1 MRRLIRFTAVL
12 LIPIVIAVGV
22 SQAFQASRTA
32 QQAQRAS
39 QVIDEFI
46 VEEGSLRVT
55 VSATGA
61 ILPEEQIALAFQV
74 PGIVAEVMVEEGDA
88 VRAGDPLARLDST
101 ELETALANVTAALE
115 LQRIAYQA
123 LTAPPREVD
132 LAVAQAAFDAARAQ
146 VAAAASTGVTPQQR
160 EIARLQ
166 AELARNQLW
175 QAQLQRDLAL
185 APRPPLF
192 VPDISQFIP
201 DGVDIPQ
208 EIIDQ
213 ANAALAGLLPSLNPS
228 PGVSARDLNAGL
240 AQAEFGVQIADS
252 NAQAVASRGADAAS
266 IASANAAVTAAQVA
280 LDRLVSGA
288 SDLDRQMAEIGL
300 LQAQLAV
307 EQARLALDRA
317 VLTAPFDGVVAQ
329 LNLRAGEPTPTNQPA
344 VLLVDDSAYY
354 VDLTVDE
361 TDVVR
366 VEVGQPVEFRF
377 DALPDAEITGQVV
390 RISAAPTVIGQLV
403 TYQVRVRLDP
413 TDQPVRIAM
422 SATATIVVDEREEVL
437 TIPNRFIRIDRNT
450 GEAFVTVEREPGRF
464 VEVPVRLGVRSE
476 TTSEV
481 ISGIEPG
488 QRVVLLPRDA
498 FDIFSGPPPTR

>member
-1 MRRLIRFTAVL
+1 MRRLIRFTAIL
-12 LIPIVIAVGV
+12 FILIVIAVGV
-22 SQAFQASRTA
+22 SQAFQSRRTA
-32 QQAQRAS
+32 QQAGRSA
-39 QVIDEFI
+39 QVLDEFI
-46 VEEGSLRVT
+46 VEEGGLRVS

-61 ILPEEQIALAFQV
+61 ILPEEQIALLFQV
-74 PGIVAEVMVEEGDA
+74 PGLVSEVLVEEGDS
-88 VRAGDPLARLDST
+88 VRAGEPLARLDT
-101 ELETALANVTAALE
+101 TDFEAALANVTAALE

-132 LAVAQAAFDAARAQ
+132 LAVAQAAFDAANAQ
-146 VAAAASTGVTPQQR
+146 VGAAASTGVTAQQR

-166 AELARNQLW
+166 AELALNQLW

-185 APRPPLF
+185 APRPSVSF
-192 VPDISQFIP
+192 APDISQFIP
-201 DGVDIPQ
+201 DDADIPQ
-208 EIIDQ
+208 EVIDQ
-213 ANAALAGLLPSLNPS
+213 ANAALAGLFPSFDFS
-228 PGVSARDLNAGL
+228 TGVSARDLNAGL
-240 AQAEFGVQIADS
+240 TQAEFGVQIADS

-280 LDRLVSGA
+280 LDRLINGA

-329 LNLRAGEPTPTNQPA
+329 LNLRAGEPSPTNQPA
-344 VLLVDDSAYY
+344 ALLVDTSAYY

-366 VEVGQPVEFRF
+366 IAVGQPVEFRI
-377 DALPDAEITGQVV
+377 DALPDAGITGRVTQIAV
-390 RISAAPTVIGQLV
+390 APTVIGQLV

-422 SATATIVVDEREEVL
+422 SATATIVVDEREAVL
-437 TIPNRFIRIDRNT
+437 TIPNRFIRIDRTT
-450 GEAFVTVEREPGRF
+450 GESFVTIEREPGRF
-464 VEVPVRLGVRSE
+464 VEVAVRLGARNE

-498 FDIFSGPPPTR
+498 FNLFGGPPR

>member
-12 LIPIVIAVGV
+12 LILIVIAVGV

-32 QQAQRAS
+32 QQAGRAS
-39 QVIDEFI
+39 QVIDEFV
-46 VEEGSLRVT
+46 VEEGGLRVT
-55 VSATGA
+55 VSASGA

-74 PGIVAEVMVEEGDA
+74 PGIVAEVLVEEGDT
-88 VRAGDPLARLDST
+88 VRAGDPLARLDSS
-101 ELETALANVTAALE
+101 EFEAALANVTAALQ

-132 LAVAQAAFDAARAQ
+132 LAVAQAAFDAASAQ
-146 VAAAASTGVTPQQR
+146 VAAAASTGVTAQQR

-192 VPDISQFIP
+192 VPNISQFIP

-208 EIIDQ
+208 EVIDQ
-213 ANAALAGLLPSLNPS
+213 ANAALAGLLPSFNIPT
-228 PGVSARDLNAGL
+228 GVSARDLNAGL
-240 AQAEFGVQIADS
+240 TQAEFGVQIADS
-252 NAQAVASRGADAAS
+252 NAQAVASRGADMAS

-288 SDLDRQMAEIGL
+288 SDLDRRMAEIGL

-329 LNLRAGEPTPTNQPA
+329 LNLRAGEPAPTNQPA
-344 VLLVDDSAYY
+344 ALLVDTSAYY

-366 VEVGQPVEFRF
+366 VAVGQPVEFRL
-377 DALPDAEITGQVV
+377 DALPDAGITGQVA
-390 RISAAPTVIGQLV
+390 RISVAPTVIGQLV

-450 GEAFVTVEREPGRF
+450 GQAFVTIEREPGRF
-464 VEVPVRLGVRSE
+464 VEVPVQLGVRSE

-498 FDIFSGPPPTR
+498 FDIFSGPPTR